1 MASRKLLL
9 LLALVALAAAAALG
23 GWRYLAGPSIT
34 THVVKR
40 GDLRQTVVATGRV
53 ESPRRVEIGSAVTG
67 TVTEVPVREGEAV
80 RAGQLLVRLD
90 DAEAL
95 AALEQARSAVV
106 QAEARL
112 AQLRTTAAPVAA
124 QAVRQ
129 AEVTAANAER
139 ALARSRDL
147 HARGFVGEAALDEAQ
162 RGRDLAASQL
172 ESALLLQRSQAPG
185 GSEVQLAHAAVE
197 AARAALR
204 LAQARLD
211 HTTIEA
217 PADGV
222 LIARSVEKG
231 AVVQPGR
238 ALMVLSP
245 RGATQLVALVDE
257 KNLPLVSLGQAAIAS
272 ADAYPD
278 ARFEAR
284 VAYVNPAVDAV
295 RGSVEVKLDV
305 PSPPSFLLQDMTVS
319 VDILAGTRSGVL
331 TLPADA
337 LHPGDWVHVVRDGR
351 IVRQPV
357 KLGARGA
364 GTVEVLDGLHEGES
378 VVPAGRAAAREGARV
393 RVAGAR

>member
-1 MASRKLLL
+1 MSSRKIVPVV
-9 LLALVALAAAAALG
+9 AGVAVAALAAFGA
-23 GWRYLAGPSIT
+23 WRYVAGPSIA
-34 THVVKR
+34 THEVKR

-67 TVTEVPVREGEAV
+67 TVAEVAVREGETV
-80 RAGQLLVRLD
+80 RAGQLLVKLD
-90 DAEAL
+90 DAEAR
-95 AALEQARSAVV
+95 AAVEQARSAVV

-112 AQLRTTAAPVAA
+112 AQLAATAAPVAA

-129 AEVTAANAER
+129 AEVTAASSER
-139 ALARSRDL
+139 TLARSRDL
-147 HARGFVGEAALDEAQ
+147 HARGFVGAAALDEAQ

-172 ESALLLQRSQAPG
+172 ESARLLERSQSPG
-185 GSEVQLAHAAVE
+185 GSEARLARAALE

-217 PADGV
+217 PADGM
-222 LIARSVEKG
+222 LIARSVERG

-257 KNLPLVSLGQAAIAS
+257 KNLPLVKLGQAAVAS

-284 VAYVNPAVDAV
+284 VAYVNPAVDAT

-305 PSPPSFLLQDMTVS
+305 PSPPAFLLQDMTVS
-319 VDILAGTRSGVL
+319 VDILAGARNGVL

-337 LHPGDWVHVVRDGR
+337 LHPGDWVLVVREGR
-351 IVRQPV
+351 LARQPV
-357 KLGARGA
+357 RLGARGA
-364 GTVEVLDGLHEGES
+364 GTVEVLEGLGEGDK
-378 VVPAGRAAAREGARV
+378 VVPAGRNVAKEGARV
-393 RVAGAR
+393 RAAAGR